1 MKSEKVDHFF
11 VLGNDV
17 TLANGDEFL
26 GLGCAKMVLMNL
38 TERIG

>member
-1 MKSEKVDHFF
+1 MKNDKVDQFLVH
-11 VLGNDV
+11 GNGV

-26 GLGCAKMVLMNL
+26 GLGCAKMPLMNL